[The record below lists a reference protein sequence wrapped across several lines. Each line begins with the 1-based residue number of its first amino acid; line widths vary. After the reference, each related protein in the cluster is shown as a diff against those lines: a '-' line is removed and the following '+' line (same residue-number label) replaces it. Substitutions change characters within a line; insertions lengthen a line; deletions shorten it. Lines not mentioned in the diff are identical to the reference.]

1 MARVG
6 TYLFAVLVL
15 CLSELVIVTVSYYRF
30 RLYQLL
36 PGSIGSTYPRLT
48 KMRKERDKAQKDRG
62 SMDIF
67 HACVNFQTET
77 SNLYILRDIHIEIV
91 VSSSSSY
98 KYHACDVTIPY
109 ATATM
114 AATISLGCL

>member
-1 MARVG
+1 M
-6 TYLFAVLVL
+6 VLR
-15 CLSELVIVTVSYYRF
+15 IR
-30 RLYQLL
+30 
-36 PGSIGSTYPRLT
+36 
-48 KMRKERDKAQKDRG
+48 
-62 SMDIF
+62 
-67 HACVNFQTET
+67 
-77 SNLYILRDIHIEIV
+77 IEIV

>member
-77 SNLYILRDIHIEIV
+77 SNLYILRDIHIHIHIEFEWYCVFVLRSLLV
-91 VSSSSSY
+91 VVL
-98 KYHACDVTIPY
+98 VTS
-109 ATATM
+109 TTRV
-114 AATISLGCL
+114 T